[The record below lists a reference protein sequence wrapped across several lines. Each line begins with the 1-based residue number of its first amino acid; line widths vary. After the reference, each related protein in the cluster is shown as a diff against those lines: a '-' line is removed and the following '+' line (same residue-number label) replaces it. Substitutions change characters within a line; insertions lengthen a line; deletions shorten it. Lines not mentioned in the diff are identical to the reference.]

1 MKHHRIEIA
10 TKRIQTPQETCC
22 LAAWNTLV
30 KDPSQTVAEAARS
43 VDLAPHVFT
52 RWIGQHHRGELF
64 VLRIKKGL
72 SLRGGNG
79 QPSTP

>member
-10 TKRIQTPQETCC
+10 TKPVPTPQETLC
-22 LAAWNTLV
+22 LAAWIALV

-72 SLRGGNG
+72 SLRG
-79 QPSTP
+79 QPATP